1 MRGNSIHRAFALRG
15 LKVVLA
21 LVLGLPATLVWMP
34 YMVPFALFGP
44 VLLVRDLLAG
54 NVNAGDVRTIVLAI
68 AGTAGLAGF
77 WLWVFDHPGRSSRVQ
92 RGIGVL
98 WLAGSIVLW
107 AYIQAARDL
116 SGAVL
121 AASVAVAI
129 AVMLTGLMM
138 SLRPR
143 PSQQDPE
150 SIT

>member
-1 MRGNSIHRAFALRG
+1 MDKLGAMRMFVR
-15 LKVVLA
+15 VVE
-21 LVLGLPATLVWMP
+21 
-34 YMVPFALFGP
+34 
-44 VLLVRDLLAG
+44 
-54 NVNAGDVRTIVLAI
+54 
-68 AGTAGLAGF
+68 
-77 WLWVFDHPGRSSRVQ
+77 S
-92 RGIGVL
+92 
-98 WLAGSIVLW
+98 GSFS
-107 AYIQAARDL
+107 QAARDL